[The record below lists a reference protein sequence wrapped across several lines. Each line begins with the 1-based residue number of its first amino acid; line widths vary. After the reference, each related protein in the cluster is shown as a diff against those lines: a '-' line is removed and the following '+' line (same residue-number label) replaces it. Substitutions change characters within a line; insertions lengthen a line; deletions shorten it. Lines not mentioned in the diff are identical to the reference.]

1 VHLYLLRLCYQML
14 KKLINLITLPLIA
27 LTSITLVHA
36 AEVSKLDEA
45 DITVASRANDVKN
58 NALKEALAA
67 VFLKNSGLPSV
78 VLNPLVKD
86 QINNPEV
93 ILTQYG
99 YYEKNGELMLK
110 ASFDHQRVISTLRQA
125 GLPVWGSQRPL
136 TLLWMSVDENN
147 EPSILADASSADI
160 RSELAQESNNK
171 GIPLL
176 LPIMDL
182 DDVMQV
188 SITDVRGMFT
198 DVLANAS
205 TRYQADY
212 FAIANLDTQS
222 SNVHFTIKLFDKNR
236 TNGVLQPLI
245 SQQGEATDYQQATK
259 RMMNILA
266 DYYISQFAIAS
277 TGSDVATQVSFTGLN
292 NMTQV
297 VHIETYLRQLSAV
310 KSLKLSHFKG
320 EAATYTIEL
329 FSSVDDLQR
338 LLNIDSRLS
347 KLDTVG
353 SVESFYESK
362 ADNSTPKL
370 LYQWLGQ

>member
-1 VHLYLLRLCYQML
+1 ML
-14 KKLINLITLPLIA
+14 KKLINLIALPLVALITIA
-27 LTSITLVHA
+27 TVHA
-36 AEVSKLDEA
+36 AEVGKLDEA
-45 DITVASRANDVKN
+45 DIAVSSRANDVKN

-78 VLNPLVKD
+78 VLNPLVKA
-86 QINNPEV
+86 QINTPEI

-99 YYEKNGELMLK
+99 YYEQNGELMLK

-147 EPSILADASSADI
+147 EPTILADGSAADI
-160 RSELAQESNNK
+160 RAELTQESNNK

-188 SITDVRGMFT
+188 SINDVRGMFT
-198 DVLANAS
+198 DVLAKAS
-205 TRYQADY
+205 MRYQADY
-212 FAIANLDTQS
+212 FAIANVDTQGG
-222 SNVHFTIKLFDKNR
+222 NLHYTLKLFDKNT
-236 TNGVLQPLI
+236 TNGVLQALI
-245 SQQGEATDYQQATK
+245 SQQGDAADYQQATK

-310 KSLKLSHFKG
+310 KSINLSQFKG
-320 EAATYTIEL
+320 DSATYTLEL

-347 KLDTVG
+347 QLDTVG
-353 SVESFYESK
+353 SVDSFYEAKTSDSK
-362 ADNSTPKL
+362 PKL
-370 LYQWLGQ
+370 IYQWLGQ

>member
-1 VHLYLLRLCYQML
+1 ML
-14 KKLINLITLPLIA
+14 KKLINLIALPLIA

-36 AEVSKLDEA
+36 AEVNKLDEA

-78 VLNPLVKD
+78 VLNPLVKA

-110 ASFDHQRVISTLRQA
+110 ASFDHQRVISTLREA

-160 RSELAQESNNK
+160 RSGLAQESSNK

-212 FAIANLDTQS
+212 FAIANLDTQGV
-222 SNVHFTIKLFDKNR
+222 NVHYTIKLFDKNR

-245 SQQGEATDYQQATK
+245 SQQGDATDNQQATK

-266 DYYISQFAIAS
+266 DYYISQYAIAS
-277 TGSDVATQVSFTGLN
+277 TGRDVATQVSFTGLN
-292 NMTQV
+292 NMTQL
-297 VHIETYLRQLSAV
+297 VHVETYLRQLSAV
-310 KSLKLSHFKG
+310 KSLKLSQFKG
-320 EAATYTIEL
+320 DAATYTIEL

-347 KLDTVG
+347 QLDTVG

-362 ADNSTPKL
+362 DDNPAPKL